1 MIKTLTKV
9 KSNMIYAVGYDPK
22 EKILEVV
29 FTKGKIWAYEDVSEE
44 EYKNLIESSSIGS
57 YMRSCIIDCYSD
69 YEIS

>member
-29 FTKGKIWAYEDVSEE
+29 FTKGKIWAYEDAPEE
-44 EYKNLIESSSIGS
+44 EYKNLMESKSIGS
-57 YMRSCIIDCYSD
+57 YMRSCIIDCY
-69 YEIS
+69 